1 MKLLVL
7 LLVLALRRLDLA
19 WPAWLLGEDRVR
31 RWLLPFWQRLG
42 QSSSPLHW
50 GLGVLLP
57 ALLVALL
64 FYALGQILWGIP
76 GWFAGA
82 LLLLWLWGGESEF
95 RQVEELLAL
104 GRMQDRERLYAM
116 AQDSFQVS
124 PGRDFFARLQDSFFL
139 RDARVLFASIFW
151 LILLGYWAVFLYL
164 VNRLYLQ
171 CLGDEETE
179 GNRLAARLDLVLFYP
194 VARLLVVCLAL
205 TSDFQQV
212 MGAVRGRLLALP
224 SETLLH
230 LAVTGVL
237 AHSERAGDDALSRQM
252 ERLEV
257 LHAAMLRTLALWLV
271 IAAVWVMLSY

>member
-7 LLVLALRRLDLA
+7 LLVLALRRLELA

-31 RWLLPFWQRLG
+31 RWLEPFWQRLG
-42 QSSSPLHW
+42 QLPAPVHW

-57 ALLVALL
+57 SLLVALL
-64 FYALGQILWGIP
+64 FHGLGEILWGIP

-104 GRMQDRERLYAM
+104 GRMQDRERLHAM

-171 CLGDEETE
+171 CMSDGNMEGDS
-179 GNRLAARLDLVLFYP
+179 LAARIDEVLFYP

-212 MGAVRGRLLALP
+212 MGAVRGKLLDLP
-224 SETLLH
+224 SEALLH

-237 AHSERAGDDALSRQM
+237 AHSGRAGDEALSQQM

-257 LHAAMLRTLALWLV
+257 LHATMLRTLALWLV
-271 IAAVWVMLSY
+271 MAAIWVMLS